1 MKLIANGCSN
11 TAGSE
16 IDPSDLKFCHAKAW
30 PRWVADHFNIDYEN
44 IATPGAGNEQI
55 TRTTLLYVSKLLDLG
70 VLPSDLVVMVAWSG
84 FDRYEFW
91 CPESQCHKSFTFNTQ
106 ATPYIPKEP
115 IKSYIKYR
123 SLVEPEN
130 YSNYK
135 SLYYVFQLSTF
146 LEQHKIK
153 YFFSNALQT
162 FELQANFKGSDNL
175 KSEYFELLDLYGKK
189 RIDNHLG
196 FFYSPH
202 TFVNYLSK
210 LPRTGL
216 GAGGHWGEDGQKR
229 YAELFVKHIE
239 AHGGLA
245 HLGEH

>member
-1 MKLIANGCSN
+1 MKLIANGCSH

-16 IDPSDLKFCHAKAW
+16 IDPYNLEKCYDNAW
-30 PRWVADHFNIDYEN
+30 PKFIADHYALDYIN

-55 TRTTLLYVSKLLDLG
+55 ARTTLLQVSKLLDSG
-70 VLPSDLVVMVAWSG
+70 TVPSELVVIVAWSG

-91 CPESQCHKSFTFNTQ
+91 CPESQRHKSFSFNTKE
-106 ATPYIPKEP
+106 TPYIPKEP
-115 IKSYIKYR
+115 VKSYIEYR

-146 LEQHKIK
+146 LEQHGIK

-162 FELQANFKGSDNL
+162 FELQANFKASDNL
-175 KSEYFELLDLYGKK
+175 KREYFELLDLYSKK
-189 RIDNHLG
+189 RIDKHLG

-202 TFVNYLSK
+202 IFVNYLSK
-210 LPRTGL
+210 IPRTGL
-216 GAGGHWGEDGQKR
+216 GAGGHWGVEGQQK
-229 YAELFVKHIE
+229 YADLFIKHIE
-239 AHGGLA
+239 THGGLA